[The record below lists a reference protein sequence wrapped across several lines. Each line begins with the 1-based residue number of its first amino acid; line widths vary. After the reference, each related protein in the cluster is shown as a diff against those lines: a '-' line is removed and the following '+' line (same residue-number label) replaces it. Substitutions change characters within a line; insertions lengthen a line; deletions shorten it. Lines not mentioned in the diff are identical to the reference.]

1 MLAHVVINDEERG
14 KRMVTKAKPAEPE
27 AEKPEEPSVEET
39 ATLSDED
46 LTERIR
52 GVLKELLPN
61 FPKADD
67 APEGEPVTDDGKPV
81 TARQEEAR
89 AHSLVAELV
98 AEFKK
103 EFSPDD
109 KEKPEKETETQ
120 PGPKAG
126 GLKRWVEKNLWGI
139 E

>member
-1 MLAHVVINDEERG
+1 
-14 KRMVTKAKPAEPE
+14 MVTKAKPAVEPDE
-27 AEKPEEPSVEET
+27 PRTEEPTVDD
-39 ATLSDED
+39 AAKLSDDE
-46 LTERIR
+46 LTEKIKA
-52 GVLKELLPN
+52 VLTDLLPN
-61 FPKADD
+61 FPKSDD
-67 APEGEPVTDDGKPV
+67 APEGEPTDDPAKPV

-98 AEFKK
+98 AAFKD
-103 EFSPDD
+103 EFSGDD
-109 KEKPEKETETQ
+109 KEKSEKKEPETQ